1 MIRSLFIK
9 NFTLVE
15 EASVS
20 FTEGLNII
28 TGETGAGKS
37 ILVNAIGQLCG
48 ERSSPDLIRKGASKA
63 IIELSLCIKQ
73 RPDLLQLIEEL
84 ELEIENTSSII
95 LRKEINANGS
105 SRVFVNDSPVT
116 LSRLGRFSSL
126 LLDLHGQHQHQR
138 LLHPENHL
146 FYLDDFGELETQ
158 VTQFNKLLK
167 AYRGAEKNRDALKEK
182 QLRAYQ
188 MQDMYRYQNEEL
200 QKANLDAEEL
210 DLLRDEIKRISNQ
223 EALHT
228 YGSGLTHSLYTGDI
242 NASELLS
249 HAESHLKNLSELDDQ
264 FKAYLKILSEAREAI
279 EEIGR
284 FTDQYL
290 NTLQFDPE
298 RMEFVHQR
306 LAQLEF
312 LLKKYQKSSIGE
324 LLDFHKEIGGLLGGI
339 AQFNDDIE
347 DIEKEMAGIKNEIE
361 DLGAQISAQRKNISA
376 KLREAITPVLGR
388 IGMPHA
394 RFTVKQ
400 TLNLKEDSVFKI
412 DGQSVS
418 PGHDGFDQILFEI
431 ASNAG
436 ESFKP
441 LHKVASGGEISRIML
456 ALKSVLAESD
466 RVPSLVFDEIDSG
479 ISGKI
484 AQIVGKKLLEL
495 GKHHQIICVTHLPQI
510 AAFANSHYKVLKY
523 VEDSRTFVDIEIM
536 DNNNKL
542 KEIAKLLGG
551 RDLSREALENA
562 RHLINESAKL

>member
-1 MIRSLFIK
+1 
-9 NFTLVE
+9 
-15 EASVS
+15 
-20 FTEGLNII
+20 
-28 TGETGAGKS
+28 
-37 ILVNAIGQLCG
+37 
-48 ERSSPDLIRKGASKA
+48 
-63 IIELSLCIKQ
+63 
-73 RPDLLQLIEEL
+73 
-84 ELEIENTSSII
+84 
-95 LRKEINANGS
+95 
-105 SRVFVNDSPVT
+105 
-116 LSRLGRFSSL
+116 
-126 LLDLHGQHQHQR
+126 
-138 LLHPENHL
+138 
-146 FYLDDFGELETQ
+146 
-158 VTQFNKLLK
+158 
-167 AYRGAEKNRDALKEK
+167 
-182 QLRAYQ
+182 
-188 MQDMYRYQNEEL
+188 
-200 QKANLDAEEL
+200 
-210 DLLRDEIKRISNQ
+210 
-223 EALHT
+223 
-228 YGSGLTHSLYTGDI
+228 
-242 NASELLS
+242 
-249 HAESHLKNLSELDDQ
+249 
-264 FKAYLKILSEAREAI
+264 
-279 EEIGR
+279 
-284 FTDQYL
+284 
-290 NTLQFDPE
+290 
-298 RMEFVHQR
+298 MEFVHQR